1 MWVLKL
7 GEGGGERKMELRGQV
22 VADVP
27 GTHVSGCVGETVRAQ
42 KQPLAHGSSCRH
54 QIGTCSG
61 WPPFTA
67 WPVFHRER
75 PGRRAANILGL
86 GSSQVDP
93 P

>member
-7 GEGGGERKMELRGQV
+7 GEGGGERKMELRGRV

-27 GTHVSGCVGETVRAQ
+27 GTHVSGCVGRLYVHRSSHLPTV
-42 KQPLAHGSSCRH
+42 PSCRH